1 MDSETRQVLQEYAE
15 EIRRLNREVDHLKRG
30 SRRPQLA
37 YSSLESGQNVEVR
50 DDDGNVRTRI
60 GWQPDGTAGLI
71 TEGGDA
77 PPAPTEPTVEPS
89 LGGLRVTWDGEMA
102 NEVAKPG
109 DLGFVQVHVSTTSGF
124 TPDDTTRAGS
134 IPREGGMLPI
144 VPLPYEQ
151 HHVRLV
157 GVTTGGITGDPSTE
171 VAETPVK
178 VDAPDLTAGS
188 VTAAHIQAG
197 AIEADKLASLI
208 VLASRLVAGT
218 DTGARVELNENGF
231 RAYNASEELTVTID
245 AATGDATF
253 TGTILSSDI
262 LGGSILIGDDQA
274 TYVSVSAD
282 IPNDEA
288 SIDVVSPSGSVA
300 EVTADATR
308 AVLRVTPPDATG
320 FTWTY
325 GELAA
330 FVHDDGDTYP
340 FLAIIAPNEGGT
352 PYSTLEMGGGSSE
365 RSYAE
370 TYLASDT
377 VTFER
382 ARDTNQT
389 DGFVELTGDMSLLSP
404 RHRPVRTDMGAQ
416 PGFAT
421 TGSFVDFTS
430 GEMPEIQFRTSRSGH
445 ARVTITAAGYNTNS
459 DASSL
464 ALGFRLSGS
473 STVDTSLARCWYAQ
487 SRGAGNTNDT
497 HYSRVVYLQI
507 DGDADYALTPAWRI
521 SSGDDTTAEF
531 NLAFENSIV
540 VEPLP

>member
-15 EIRRLNREVDHLKRG
+15 EIRRLNREVNNLKRG
-30 SRRPQLA
+30 TRRPQLA

-77 PPAPTEPTVEPS
+77 PPAPTAPTVEPS
-89 LGGLRVTWDGEMA
+89 LGGLRVTWDGAMA

-171 VAETPVK
+171 ATATPVQ
-178 VDAPDLTAGS
+178 VDEPDLTAGS

-231 RAYNASEELTVTID
+231 RAYNSSEELTVSVD
-245 AATGDATF
+245 AADGSATL
-253 TGTILSSDI
+253 TGTIIGSAI
-262 LGGSILIGDDQA
+262 EGGSITIGDTSGA
-274 TYVSVSAD
+274 HSVTDSD
-282 IPNDEA
+282 GNGNPRQRHI
-288 SIDVVSPSGSVA
+288 SPSGAMVR
-300 EVTADATR
+300 TIADTDA
-308 AVLRVTPPDATG
+308 AQIHFFPPDG
-320 FTWTY
+320 IDTWDGGVAY
-325 GELAA
+325 A
-330 FVHDDGDTYP
+330 FVNSADQPVVSYTSPSGDGDT
-340 FLAIIAPNEGGT
+340 FSQL
-352 PYSTLEMGGGSSE
+352 TLEGGSSADSVV
-365 RSYAE
+365 RA
-370 TYLASDT
+370 TLLADQVSLNLAANST
-377 VTFER
+377 E
-382 ARDTNQT
+382 T
-389 DGFVELTGDMSLLSP
+389 DGAIGLNDVISIVAPKHWP
-404 RHRPVRTDMGAQ
+404 RRTDMAAE
-416 PGFAT
+416 PGFGSEA
-421 TGSFVDFTS
+421 SFVDFTS
-430 GEMPEIQFRTSRSGH
+430 SEMPTIQFRTSRSGH
-445 ARVTITAAGYNTNS
+445 TRITITAAGYNTNT
-459 DASSL
+459 DTSSL
-464 ALGFRLSGS
+464 ALGFSLSGPTS
-473 STVDTSLARCWYAQ
+473 VGTSLARSWYAQ
-487 SRGAGNTNDT
+487 SRGQGNTNND
-497 HYSRVVYLQI
+497 HYSRVVHLEL
-507 DGDADYALTPAWRI
+507 DGDADYTLTPAWRI

-531 NLAFENSIV
+531 NLVFENSIV
-540 VEPLP
+540 VEPLV